1 MRKLIA
7 KLAENYAKMGATS
20 MMFVFHQPR
29 APKSLIK

>member
-1 MRKLIA
+1 MKKLIA

-20 MMFVFHQPR
+20 VRFIFHQPK

>member
-1 MRKLIA
+1 MKKLIA

-20 MMFVFHQPR
+20 FIFVFHQPR